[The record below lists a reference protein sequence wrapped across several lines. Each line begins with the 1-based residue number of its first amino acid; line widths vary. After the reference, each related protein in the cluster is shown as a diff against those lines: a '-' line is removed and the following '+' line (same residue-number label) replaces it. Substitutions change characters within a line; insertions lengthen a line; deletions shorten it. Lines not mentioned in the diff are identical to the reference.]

1 MRPDGRR
8 AEEMRPVTITRDFI
22 RHAEGSVLVTVGETK
37 VICTASVEDRV
48 PQFLRDTGQG
58 WVTAEYGMLP
68 RSTKTRTPRE
78 ATSGRPSGRT
88 FEIQRLVGRSLRG
101 VTDLSALGERTIWID
116 CDVIQADGGTR
127 TAAISGAFIALAD
140 ALHTLRQNGRIATL
154 PLKDFVAATSV
165 GVVGG
170 AVALD
175 LCYAEDAIA
184 DVDMNVVMTG
194 AGKFIEVQG
203 TAEETPFD
211 RSQLEAMLQLAAAGI
226 RELVALQRRLLAERV
241 ASGSALLTKGQA

>member
-1 MRPDGRR
+1 MRPDGRK
-8 AEEMRPVTITRDFI
+8 ADEMRPVSITRDFI
-22 RHAEGSVLVTVGETK
+22 RHAEGSVLITVGETK
-37 VICTASVEDRV
+37 VICTASVEEKV
-48 PQFLRDTGQG
+48 PPFLRETGQG

-78 ATSGRPSGRT
+78 TSTGRPTGRT

-101 VTDLSALGERTIWID
+101 VTDLPALGERTIWID

-140 ALHTLRQNGRIATL
+140 AFRTLQQNGRLAKL

-165 GVVGG
+165 GVVEGQ
-170 AVALD
+170 VVLD

-194 AGKFIEVQG
+194 SGNFIEVQG
-203 TAEETPFD
+203 TAEENPFG
-211 RSQLEAMLQLAAAGI
+211 RGQLDAMLQLAGTGI
-226 RELVALQRRLLAERV
+226 QELIAKQRKLLAEW
-241 ASGSALLTKGQA
+241 LKGGKQ